1 MAPCYKDELCW
12 IGRGGS
18 TFEGFYS
25 LFICL
30 RLFWKLQ
37 QRSVNSFLYIFGGGV
52 GEVIRMG
59 SRGILLK
66 PSSRPVVHE

>member
-37 QRSVNSFLYIFGGGV
+37 QRSVNSFLYIFGGG
-52 GEVIRMG
+52 GGG
-59 SRGILLK
+59 SNSDGK
-66 PSSRPVVHE
+66 